1 MLPWKSSLEGL
12 VPDSCFDGVV
22 GLGGG
27 GGIMTHDLFI
37 RPFNSLHAA
46 GISRISRRSRASVG
60 ELVANSSSVSVSVSV
75 SGSGSS

>member
-12 VPDSCFDGVV
+12 VPTFCFDCVV

-37 RPFNSLHAA
+37 RPLDVLQAA
-46 GISRISRRSRASVG
+46 GISRMSLRLRASVG
-60 ELVANSSSVSVSVSV
+60 ELVANSSSVSG

>member
-12 VPDSCFDGVV
+12 VPNCCLEGVV
-22 GLGGG
+22 GFGGG

-37 RPFNSLHAA
+37 RPCAALQAA
-46 GISRISRRSRASVG
+46 GISRSLRSRASVG
-60 ELVANSSSVSVSVSV
+60 ELVGNSSSVSV